1 MPDSAELYLMLSL
14 FENPKMDSGA
24 LSCVQNPFRVCT
36 NNMPENKPP
45 HLARARVRDVA
56 LLLAERHRVF
66 RLRHF
71 LFLGTELQ
79 GLPAYCWVQQI

>member
-1 MPDSAELYLMLSL
+1 MPASAELYLMLSL
-14 FENPKMDSGA
+14 FEHPKMDSGA

-45 HLARARVRDVA
+45 DLALVGDVA

-71 LFLGTELQ
+71 MFLGTELQ
-79 GLPAYCWVQQI
+79 GLPAYC

>member
-1 MPDSAELYLMLSL
+1 MPASAELYLMLSL

-45 HLARARVRDVA
+45 DLGLVGDLA
-56 LLLAERHRVF
+56 LLLAERNRVF

-79 GLPAYCWVQQI
+79 GLPAYCCVQQI